1 MGELINHYYA
11 GGPSYTYRS
20 FFWEIPN
27 YDNQSQDKCL
37 SRADA
42 TERYSDSVGKLENLY
57 QVKEDCMEEIKIYS
71 PVEYIN
77 PEAYR
82 IVTYKELELIPVITK
97 VRLAIRFNLASDINE
112 PKLLVLNYNAKYNR
126 GYFVPESF
134 NINTDVMSN
143 YIYQNNG
150 YAIYN
155 NNENNSR
162 LIPSDF
168 GTHYTVGDNVFGYFY
183 NNSNELITTDNKYF
197 PIFEINGDMNF
208 GGIISKEFNDVT
220 ELMSYINGR
229 SIVLQQNFL
238 LMNHNNV
245 NTTTEK
251 MSIYNTYFSKIGSYN
266 LSVIFQTTF
275 NDIKSATITV
285 NRDTSLTYNVTSTI
299 SYMQNENGEKVQ
311 QIFFECKMPK
321 ISFMLS

>member
-57 QVKEDCMEEIKIYS
+57 QVKEDCMEEIMIYS
-71 PVEYIN
+71 PVEYVN

-97 VRLAIRFNLASDINE
+97 FRLSFIFKWGSDNNE
-112 PKLLVLNYNAKYNR
+112 PQLLVLNYSGTTNG

-134 NINTDVMSN
+134 NINTDNMRD
-143 YIYQNNG
+143 YIVDNDG

-155 NNENNSR
+155 DYEYTK
-162 LIPSDF
+162 LTPSTLGSILYNDILF
-168 GTHYTVGDNVFGYFY
+168 GQFY
-183 NNSNELITTDNKYF
+183 NDSNKLITTDNKYF
-197 PIFEINGDMNF
+197 PIFENSADVNF
-208 GGIISKEFNDVT
+208 GGFLSNEFDET
-220 ELMSYINGR
+220 SQLYEILNGR
-229 SIVLQQNFL
+229 PIGFVQKYL
-238 LMNHNNV
+238 LNYQTDNGH
-245 NTTTEK
+245 TEEK
-251 MSIYNTYFSKIGSYN
+251 MAIYNSYRNKIGSYD
-266 LSVIFQTTF
+266 LRVLF
-275 NDIKSATITV
+275 TITV
-285 NRDTSLTYNVTSTI
+285 NNLNSATIIVNNDTSLTYNFSPTI
-299 SYMQNENGEKVQ
+299 ITTTNENGEKVTGYM
-311 QIFFECKMPK
+311 FECKMPK
-321 ISFMLS
+321 ISFQLI